1 MNPIN
6 MKRLLSLTLFSTAIL
21 ASVAQGIT
29 TAVVGQQIEV
39 SYKYSHPV
47 QTMRSAVADVTNDYI
62 LITDGYNS
70 KFYSP
75 RTEMIDSIES
85 TPEGFEAFNTF
96 KRECWESGRQKDI
109 PRVDGSFY
117 ITKFS
122 KKGQLHTYDVAS
134 ATRFHIVESIPKIN
148 WEIEDSVRNIL
159 GYDCQMATTDF
170 RGRN

>member
-6 MKRLLSLTLFSTAIL
+6 MKRILSLTLFSAAIL
-21 ASVAQGIT
+21 ASVAQGVP

-47 QTMRSAVADVTNDYI
+47 QTMRSAAADVTNDYI

-85 TPEGFEAFNTF
+85 TPEGFEYSTHSNVNVGNQVDRKTF
-96 KRECWESGRQKDI
+96 RGWTALSISLSSLR
-109 PRVDGSFY
+109 RGSFTLMMWRVPQGF
-117 ITKFS
+117 ISWNLF
-122 KKGQLHTYDVAS
+122 L
-134 ATRFHIVESIPKIN
+134 R
-148 WEIEDSVRNIL
+148 
-159 GYDCQMATTDF
+159 
-170 RGRN
+170 